1 MCQPAS
7 ASRERLM
14 SVELAPRPANEERRA
29 QAVVKTGML
38 DNDQGDL
45 FQIYCDLAKDIT
57 GFDTATFSLFDADY
71 QCHIA
76 AAGRE
81 TEDKTVR
88 HVHNV
93 CSYVLLSPEPLMAA
107 DLSKSD
113 QFKDFPNIK
122 INGVNKGYAGF
133 PVINKDNYALG
144 SLCMVH
150 DTAKTMNDEKIELV
164 KKITVNMAH
173 QLDMQTEQREL
184 TSQKMLKA
192 LDIFAEN
199 NPDCAFGDFKHFIR
213 LCCDFEIDTDD
224 GARLRASGLAE
235 PTETGRMGLSSQGRN
250 LQFEMG
256 LQTKVM
262 NKIKI
267 TGDQANIML
276 DDMLSQI
283 GGV

>member
-1 MCQPAS
+1 MT
-7 ASRERLM
+7 
-14 SVELAPRPANEERRA
+14 VELAPRPANEERRA

-38 DNDQGDL
+38 EHDQGDL
-45 FQIYCDLAKDIT
+45 FQIYCDLAQDIT
-57 GFDTATFSLFDADY
+57 GFDTATFSLFDADH

-81 TEDKTVR
+81 TEGKSLR
-88 HVHNV
+88 NVHNV
-93 CSYVLLSPEPLMAA
+93 CSYVLLSPEPLLAA
-107 DLSKSD
+107 DLSESE
-113 QFKDFPNIK
+113 QFKDFPNIRDGGAK
-122 INGVNKGYAGF
+122 KGYAGF

-150 DTAKTMNDEKIELV
+150 DTPKAMSADKIGLV
-164 KKITVNMAH
+164 KKITANMAH

-199 NPDCAFGDFKHFIR
+199 NPDCAFDDFQQFIR
-213 LCCDFEIDTDD
+213 LCCDFDIDMDA
-224 GARLRASGLAE
+224 GARLQASGLIEANAS
-235 PTETGRMGLSSQGRN
+235 GKADLSSQGRQ

-283 GGV
+283 GGL

>member
-1 MCQPAS
+1 MCSPTP

-14 SVELAPRPANEERRA
+14 TVELAPRPANEDRRA

-38 DNDQGDL
+38 EHDQGDL

-81 TEDKTVR
+81 TEEKTFR
-88 HVHNV
+88 HVHNI
-93 CSYVLLSPEPLMAA
+93 CSYVLLSPEPLMAP
-107 DLSKSD
+107 DISKSE

-122 INGVNKGYAGF
+122 ISGVNKGYAGF

-144 SLCMVH
+144 SLCMIH
-150 DTAKTMNDEKIELV
+150 DTPKAMSEDKIELV
-164 KKITVNMAH
+164 KKITINMAH

-184 TSQKMLKA
+184 TAQKMLRA

-199 NPDCAFGDFKHFIR
+199 NSDFAFDDFRDFIR
-213 LCCDFEIDTDD
+213 LCCDFEIEVGDSE
-224 GARLRASGLAE
+224 RLKALGLVDIA
-235 PTETGRMGLSSQGRN
+235 ETGKASLSSQGRN
-250 LQFEMG
+250 LQFDMG
-256 LQTKVM
+256 LQTKMM

-283 GGV
+283 GGL

>member
-1 MCQPAS
+1 MT
-7 ASRERLM
+7 
-14 SVELAPRPANEERRA
+14 VELAPRPENEERRA

-107 DLSKSD
+107 DLSKSE

-224 GARLRASGLAE
+224 GARLKASGLAE